1 MKPLAT
7 SNTLFLSLIHERI
20 IVLRVVYE
28 ETRAIREEL
37 IGAVEEPT
45 AEGFIEM
52 AFCLITFLSLFLQCP
67 FYYLIDFLFFLH
79 HFA

>member
-37 IGAVEEPT
+37 IGAVEEPA
-45 AEGFIEM
+45 AE
-52 AFCLITFLSLFLQCP
+52 
-67 FYYLIDFLFFLH
+67 
-79 HFA
+79 